1 MIKTFDRMWK
11 YQQEESA
18 LGNHVGNGG
27 AQSTGES
34 ALLLAGWGTSLLCS
48 SHYTTMLY
56 LTIAMQCIVF
66 RGKLLVLVDVSRL
79 LELWQPMV

>member
-18 LGNHVGNGG
+18 SGNHVGNGG

-34 ALLLAGWGTSLLCS
+34 ALLWS
-48 SHYTTMLY
+48 
-56 LTIAMQCIVF
+56 
-66 RGKLLVLVDVSRL
+66 
-79 LELWQPMV
+79 